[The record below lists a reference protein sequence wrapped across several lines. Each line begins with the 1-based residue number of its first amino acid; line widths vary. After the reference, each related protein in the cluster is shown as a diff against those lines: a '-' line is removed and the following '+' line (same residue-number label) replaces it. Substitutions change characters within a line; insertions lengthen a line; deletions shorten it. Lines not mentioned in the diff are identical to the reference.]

1 MPRANRQR
9 SNYRNHPATRP
20 QEGAR
25 TRHPTP
31 QFIKE
36 RRVVNYDHLPRP
48 FASTYPDGTMSDRI
62 GWTLL
67 HPDLHNHVRLRT
79 AEIPS
84 ADVYIELYRSL
95 GKIAILQ
102 NKVVNHIWV
111 SAITNKDRDKAL
123 TAARAVSTETISAAM
138 NLMDQILST
147 GRWAHA
153 LWDLLP
159 YRDQHNANATRQPL
173 PEPAR
178 LTTGPISPH
187 EGPSSNQVK
196 PTLTLVTVP
205 LGNHFLSEA
214 EASQPMQEPSPM
226 ITEHDHKEQ
235 KEAEEMNE
243 EERLEIETMQKEM
256 TDRLERELQKDE
268 GPNRSPNSSSEED
281 WETYIAELLARRSD
295 SSNSPDSSPST
306 SPATTTYGSSPSVAS
321 SWKGHHVIAPVYTCF
336 KMGDRGHLIANAP
349 HPWKLMR
356 LTPAPDL
363 SIILVHPREFPQQWS
378 SQRIH
383 DTLLHAMPDL
393 RDRPKALERAHLM
406 VEDSLARWAN
416 IPAVLLNAETSKCR
430 LNLPYRLCLGEDPQ
444 EAAKWDAIRTTYSAE
459 VIVTATVQ
467 FIASL
472 IKGQD
477 WDNHWVH
484 KHVHIHD
491 DLEPLFT
498 LAQDIDNLLDRDQKE
513 PGPLAALN
521 MLDYWIIRRSD
532 YQMMILEN
540 PSKFLDMLVYSF
552 TSPQPA
558 RRLFAL
564 CNLNHTQPDDE
575 HWKKHTQSIINYRS
589 YIKDVGLKD
598 KGSMIWN
605 EV

>member
-1 MPRANRQR
+1 
-9 SNYRNHPATRP
+9 
-20 QEGAR
+20 
-25 TRHPTP
+25 
-31 QFIKE
+31 
-36 RRVVNYDHLPRP
+36 
-48 FASTYPDGTMSDRI
+48 
-62 GWTLL
+62 
-67 HPDLHNHVRLRT
+67 
-79 AEIPS
+79 
-84 ADVYIELYRSL
+84 
-95 GKIAILQ
+95 
-102 NKVVNHIWV
+102 
-111 SAITNKDRDKAL
+111 
-123 TAARAVSTETISAAM
+123 
-138 NLMDQILST
+138 
-147 GRWAHA
+147 
-153 LWDLLP
+153 
-159 YRDQHNANATRQPL
+159 
-173 PEPAR
+173 
-178 LTTGPISPH
+178 
-187 EGPSSNQVK
+187 
-196 PTLTLVTVP
+196 
-205 LGNHFLSEA
+205 
-214 EASQPMQEPSPM
+214 M
-226 ITEHDHKEQ
+226 I
-235 KEAEEMNE
+235 
-243 EERLEIETMQKEM
+243 
-256 TDRLERELQKDE
+256 DRLERELQKDE

-306 SPATTTYGSSPSVAS
+306 SPTSTTYGSSSSVAS
-321 SWKGHHVIAPVYTCF
+321 SWKGDISDINYTCF

-349 HPWKLMR
+349 QPWELMR
-356 LTPAPDL
+356 LTPAPDY
-363 SIILVHPREFPQQWS
+363 SIILVHPRELPPQWS
-378 SQRIH
+378 TKRIH
-383 DTLLHAMPDL
+383 DTLLQAMPYL
-393 RDRPKALERAHLM
+393 QDRPKALERAHLM

-416 IPAVLLNAETSKCR
+416 VPAVLVNGATSKCR
-430 LNLPYRLCLGEDPQ
+430 LNTPYRLCLGEDPQ

-532 YQMMILEN
+532 HQMMILEN

-575 HWKKHTQSIINYRS
+575 HWKKHTQSIINYRN

-598 KGSMIWN
+598 RGGIMWN